1 MRPERLKRPLLGG
14 TLTNATKANLIAV
27 INAVL
32 LCATLFGLE
41 LTDAQVAGI
50 MGVANALGVLAVSLT
65 YKDSPKRISE

>member
-1 MRPERLKRPLLGG
+1 M
-14 TLTNATKANLIAV
+14 TNATKANLIAV

-50 MGVANALGVLAVSLT
+50 MGVANALGVLAVGIT
-65 YKDSPKRISE
+65 YKDSPKRIPE

>member
-1 MRPERLKRPLLGG
+1 VCSRQLPPKEGARM
-14 TLTNATKANLIAV
+14 TNATKANLIAV

>member
-1 MRPERLKRPLLGG
+1 V
-14 TLTNATKANLIAV
+14 TNATKANLIAV

-41 LTDAQVAGI
+41 LTDAGI